1 MALTYDPIATTTIS
15 GSSTNTYTFSSIPS
29 TYTDLVLVF
38 GNFQGTTNY
47 SFAIRFNGDSGSNY
61 SYTVL
66 EGNGS
71 ASASTGNSRSTTGY
85 YNGAV
90 IGFPDSKSN
99 GLFNIMNYS
108 NATTYKSILGRY
120 NYRGTGLSGMG
131 ISVGTWRSTSAI
143 TSLTFF
149 LASGNFTAGSTA
161 TLYGIKAA

>member
-29 TYTDLVLVF
+29 TYTDLVLAF
-38 GNFQGTTNY
+38 ANFQGTTNY
-47 SFAIRFNGDSGSNY
+47 SFALRFNGDSGSNY

-66 EGNGS
+66 EGNGTS
-71 ASASTGNSRSTTGY
+71 ASSGTSTSTTGY

-90 IGFPDSKSN
+90 IGFPDSKSS
-99 GLFNIMNYS
+99 GMFSIMNYS
-108 NATTYKSILGRY
+108 NSTTYKTILGRY

-131 ISVGTWRSTSAI
+131 ISVGTWRNTSAI
-143 TSLTFF
+143 NSVTFF
-149 LASGNFTAGSTA
+149 LASGNFTAGSSA

>member
-29 TYTDLVLVF
+29 TYTDLVLAF
-38 GNFQGTTNY
+38 ANFQGTTNY
-47 SFAIRFNGDSGSNY
+47 SFALRFNGDSGSNY

-66 EGNGS
+66 EGNGTS
-71 ASASTGNSRSTTGY
+71 AATGASTSTTGY
-85 YNGAV
+85 YNGAT

-99 GLFNIMNYS
+99 GVFNIMNYS
-108 NATTYKSILGRY
+108 NSTTYKTILGRY

-131 ISVGTWRSTSAI
+131 MSVGTWRNTSAI
-143 TSLTFF
+143 NSVTFF
-149 LASGNFTAGSTA
+149 LASGNFTAGSSA